1 MLVTTMGFLKYSL
14 SINLSLF
21 GTLDVK
27 ITVISY
33 LSSMTAK
40 IVAILL
46 VVMVM

>member
-1 MLVTTMGFLKYSL
+1 MLTISLVYLKYSL

-21 GTLDVK
+21 GKLGMK
-27 ITVISY
+27 LTVISY

-40 IVAILL
+40 IVIILL